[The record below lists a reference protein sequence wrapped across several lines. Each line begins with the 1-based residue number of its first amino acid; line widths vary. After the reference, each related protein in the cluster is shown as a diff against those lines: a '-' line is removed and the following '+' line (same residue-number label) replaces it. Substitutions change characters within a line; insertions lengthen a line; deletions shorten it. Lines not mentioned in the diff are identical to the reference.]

1 MRTPRMLAAVA
12 ATMVGL
18 IGVPVLAPAPA
29 YAGNWAVTVLDP
41 LPDRLESGK
50 GYTIGLW
57 VLQHGFHPYEGDLG
71 TVALRLVDEQG
82 ASVSF
87 PAVVLPE
94 PAHYAAAVA
103 VPRPGAWT
111 VIGVQG
117 RFADYR
123 IGTLTV
129 PGTLSV
135 FGVPAPLQ
143 SAQTEKYWP
152 GAIRPPAVPVDTD
165 RDPFATVVDPVPLD
179 NGPAPAVE
187 PAARSSAA
195 PPAPT
200 SRRAVLVGVVLLAVA
215 VVALGSVTGY
225 RRLRTRG
232 AGGAGGAATG

>member
-41 LPDRLESGK
+41 LPDRLEPGK

-71 TVALRLVDEQG
+71 KVALRLVDEQG

-87 PAVVLPE
+87 PAVALPE
-94 PAHYAAAVA
+94 PAHYATAVA
-103 VPRPGAWT
+103 VPRPGSWT
-111 VIGVQG
+111 VVGVQG

-123 IGTLTV
+123 VGTLTV

-135 FGVPAPLQ
+135 LGVPAPMQ
-143 SAQTEKYWP
+143 SAETERYWP
-152 GAIRPPAVPVDTD
+152 GAIRPPVVPVDAD
-165 RDPFATVVDPVPLD
+165 RDPFAAVVGSAPLD
-179 NGPAPAVE
+179 NAPAPAVE
-187 PAARSSAA
+187 PAAQSSAA

-200 SRRAVLVGVVLLAVA
+200 PRRAALVGVALLVAA
-215 VVALGSVTGY
+215 VVGLGLVTGH
-225 RRLRTRG
+225 RRLRTRA
-232 AGGAGGAATG
+232 AGGPPRG